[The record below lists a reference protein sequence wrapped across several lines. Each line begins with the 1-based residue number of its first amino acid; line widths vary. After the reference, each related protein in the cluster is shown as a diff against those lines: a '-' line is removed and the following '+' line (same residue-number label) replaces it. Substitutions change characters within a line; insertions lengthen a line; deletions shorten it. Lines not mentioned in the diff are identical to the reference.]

1 MKVNDMTTSEKPWG
15 WFTEKVLPSLF
26 LSVALSVTAASF
38 AIWQSVANLTNNVKH
53 NEERLGKIEMKMENL
68 VTRTELLE
76 TLKRVEQQ
84 MQIVLLQSGVNQKFE
99 IH

>member
-1 MKVNDMTTSEKPWG
+1 MPTKIGPWE

-26 LSVALSVTAASF
+26 LAVAVSVAATSF
-38 AIWQSVANLTNNVKH
+38 AIWQSVAELTSTVKYH
-53 NEERLGKIEMKMENL
+53 KERLDRLEVAQQQL

-84 MQIVLLQSGVNQKFE
+84 LQIVLLQSGVKQRIELK
-99 IH
+99 